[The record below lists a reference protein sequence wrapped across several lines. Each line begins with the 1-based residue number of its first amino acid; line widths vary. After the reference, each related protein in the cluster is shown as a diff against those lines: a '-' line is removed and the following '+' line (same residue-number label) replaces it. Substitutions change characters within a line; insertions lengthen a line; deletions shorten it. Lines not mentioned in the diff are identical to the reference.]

1 MGAIENGTNKKD
13 VNRETILQIAQEIFS
28 KFGYKKTTL
37 DDIANAVRKGKS
49 SLYYYF
55 SSKED
60 LFQAVIAKEVDIL
73 KQALEKVVF
82 RSMDPEEKLR
92 EYILTKLRT
101 FRDLANLYNA
111 LENDV
116 TAIGFINE
124 IKEKNEKD
132 EIRMIKRIL
141 IEGVRRDKFQIDDL
155 NLTAIG
161 ISMTMKG
168 LEMPLSTGD
177 YGTYDI
183 ETSVDNLVRIIC
195 YGIMRRY

>member
-55 SSKED
+55 NSKED

-116 TAIGFINE
+116 TAIGFIND

-177 YGTYDI
+177 YGPYDI
-183 ETSVDNLVRIIC
+183 ETSVDNLVSIIC

>member
-1 MGAIENGTNKKD
+1 MGAIENGANKKD
-13 VNRETILQIAQEIFS
+13 LNRETILQIAQEIFS
-28 KFGYKKTTL
+28 KYGYKKTTL

-60 LFQAVIAKEVDIL
+60 LFQAVIDKEVDIL

-92 EYILTKLRT
+92 EYILTKLTT

-116 TAIGFINE
+116 TAIGFIND
-124 IKEKNEKD
+124 IKEKNEKN

-141 IEGVRRDKFQIDDL
+141 IEGVRHDKFHIDDL

-161 ISMTMKG
+161 IYTAMKG
-168 LEMPLSTGD
+168 LEMPLSAGNYSST
-177 YGTYDI
+177 DI
-183 ETSVDNLVRIIC
+183 EMSVDNIVKIIC
-195 YGIMRRY
+195 YGIMRRD

>member
-1 MGAIENGTNKKD
+1 MGALENGANKKD
-13 VNRETILQIAQEIFS
+13 LNRETILQIAQEIFS

-60 LFQAVIAKEVDIL
+60 LFQAVIAKEVDVL
-73 KQALEKVVF
+73 KAALEKVVF

-92 EYILTKLRT
+92 EYILTKLTT
-101 FRDLANLYNA
+101 FRELANLYNA

-116 TAIGFINE
+116 IAIGFIDE

-141 IEGVRRDKFQIDDL
+141 IEGVRRDKFHIDDL
-155 NLTAIG
+155 NLTAIA
-161 ISMTMKG
+161 ITTAVKG
-168 LEMPLSTGD
+168 LEMPLSAGNR
-177 YGTYDI
+177 GTVDL
-183 ETSVDNLVRIIC
+183 ETSVDNIVRILC
-195 YGIMRRY
+195 YGIMRRD

>member
-1 MGAIENGTNKKD
+1 MAAIDNGANKKD
-13 VNRETILQIAQEIFS
+13 INRETILQIAQEIFS
-28 KFGYKKTTL
+28 KYGYKKTTL

-55 SSKED
+55 NSKED

-92 EYILTKLRT
+92 EYILTKLAT
-101 FRDLANLYNA
+101 YRDLANLYNA

-116 TAIGFINE
+116 TAIGFIDE
-124 IKEKNEKD
+124 IKAKNEKD

-141 IEGVRRDKFQIDDL
+141 IEGVRREKFHIDDL

-161 ISMTMKG
+161 ITTAIKG
-168 LEMPLSTGD
+168 LEMPLSAGI
-177 YGTYDI
+177 YGSFDI
-183 ETSVDNLVRIIC
+183 EMSVDNIVKIIC
-195 YGIMRRY
+195 YGIMKRD

>member
-116 TAIGFINE
+116 TAIGFIND

-161 ISMTMKG
+161 ISMTIKG
-168 LEMPLSTGD
+168 LEMPLSTGN
-177 YGTYDI
+177 YGAYDI

>member
-1 MGAIENGTNKKD
+1 MAAIDNGANKKD
-13 VNRETILQIAQEIFS
+13 LNRETILQIAQDIFS
-28 KFGYKKTTL
+28 KYGYKKTTL

-55 SSKED
+55 NSKED

-92 EYILTKLRT
+92 EYILTKLAT

-116 TAIGFINE
+116 TAIGFIDE
-124 IKEKNEKD
+124 IKAKNEKD

-141 IEGVRRDKFQIDDL
+141 IEGVRREKFHIDDL

-161 ISMTMKG
+161 ITTAIKG
-168 LEMPLSTGD
+168 LEMPLSSGV
-177 YGTYDI
+177 YGSFDI
-183 ETSVDNLVRIIC
+183 EMSVDNIVKIIC
-195 YGIMRRY
+195 YGIMKRD

>member
-1 MGAIENGTNKKD
+1 MGALENGANKKD
-13 VNRETILQIAQEIFS
+13 LNRETILQIAQEIFS

-60 LFQAVIAKEVDIL
+60 LFQAVIDKEVDVL

-92 EYILTKLRT
+92 EYILTKLTT
-101 FRDLANLYNA
+101 FRELANLYNA

-116 TAIGFINE
+116 IAIGFIDDV
-124 IKEKNEKD
+124 KEKNEKD

-141 IEGVRRDKFQIDDL
+141 IEGV
-155 NLTAIG
+155 
-161 ISMTMKG
+161 
-168 LEMPLSTGD
+168 
-177 YGTYDI
+177 
-183 ETSVDNLVRIIC
+183 
-195 YGIMRRY
+195 

>member
-1 MGAIENGTNKKD
+1 MGLADNGANKKD
-13 VNRETILQIAQEIFS
+13 LNREAILEIAQEIFS

-55 SSKED
+55 NSKED
-60 LFQAVIAKEVDIL
+60 LFQAVIIKEVDIL

-82 RSMDPEEKLR
+82 RSLDPEEKLR
-92 EYILTKLRT
+92 EYILTKLTT
-101 FRDLANLYNA
+101 FRQLANLYNA

-116 TAIGFINE
+116 TAIGFIDE

-141 IEGVRRDKFQIDDL
+141 IEGVRRDKFHIDDL
-155 NLTAIG
+155 NLTALG
-161 ISMTMKG
+161 ITTAIKG
-168 LEMPLSTGD
+168 LEMPLTAGN
-177 YGTYDI
+177 YGSFDLVT
-183 ETSVDNLVRIIC
+183 TVDSFVRILC
-195 YGIMRRY
+195 YGIMKRD

>member
-1 MGAIENGTNKKD
+1 MGLADNGANKKD
-13 VNRETILQIAQEIFS
+13 LNREAILEIAQEIFS

-60 LFQAVIAKEVDIL
+60 LFQAVIIKEVDIL

-82 RSMDPEEKLR
+82 RSLDPEEKLR
-92 EYILTKLRT
+92 EYILTKLTT
-101 FRDLANLYNA
+101 FRQLANLYNA

-116 TAIGFINE
+116 TAIGFIEE
-124 IKEKNEKD
+124 IKKKNAND

-141 IEGVRRDKFQIDDL
+141 IEGVRRDKFHIDDL
-155 NLTAIG
+155 NLTALG
-161 ISMTMKG
+161 ITTAIKG
-168 LEMPLSTGD
+168 LEMPLTAGN
-177 YGTYDI
+177 YGSFDLIT
-183 ETSVDNLVRIIC
+183 TVDSFVRILC
-195 YGIMRRY
+195 YGIMKRD

>member
-1 MGAIENGTNKKD
+1 MATIDNGANKKD
-13 VNRETILQIAQEIFS
+13 LNRETILQIAQEIFS
-28 KFGYKKTTL
+28 KYGYKKTTL

-92 EYILTKLRT
+92 EYILTKLTT
-101 FRDLANLYNA
+101 FRELANLYNA

-116 TAIGFINE
+116 TAIGFIDQ

-141 IEGVRRDKFQIDDL
+141 IEGVRREKFNIDDL

-161 ISMTMKG
+161 ITTAIKG
-168 LEMPLSTGD
+168 LEMPLSA
-177 YGTYDI
+177 GTYGAFDI
-183 ETSVDNLVRIIC
+183 EMSVDNIVKIIC
-195 YGIMRRY
+195 YGIMRRD

>member
-1 MGAIENGTNKKD
+1 MGALENGANKKD
-13 VNRETILQIAQEIFS
+13 LNRETILQIAQEIFS

-60 LFQAVIAKEVDIL
+60 LFQAVIDKEVDVL

-92 EYILTKLRT
+92 EYILTKLTT
-101 FRDLANLYNA
+101 FRELANLYNA

-116 TAIGFINE
+116 IAIGFIDDV
-124 IKEKNEKD
+124 KEKNEKD

-141 IEGVRRDKFQIDDL
+141 IEGVRRDMFHIDDL
-155 NLTAIG
+155 NLTALAITTA
-161 ISMTMKG
+161 IKG
-168 LEMPLSTGD
+168 LEMPLSAGKWGSAD
-177 YGTYDI
+177 L
-183 ETSVDNLVRIIC
+183 EVAVDNIVRILC
-195 YGIMRRY
+195 YGIMRRD

>member
-1 MGAIENGTNKKD
+1 MAAFENGSNKKD
-13 VNRETILQIAQEIFS
+13 LNRETILQIAQEIFS
-28 KFGYKKTTL
+28 KYGYKKTTL

-55 SSKED
+55 NSKED
-60 LFQAVIAKEVDIL
+60 LFQAVIVKEVDVL

-92 EYILTKLRT
+92 EYILTKLAT
-101 FRDLANLYNA
+101 FRELANLYNA

-116 TAIGFINE
+116 TAIGFIEE
-124 IKEKNEKD
+124 IKEKNAKD

-155 NLTAIG
+155 NLTAVG
-161 ISMTMKG
+161 ITTAMKG
-168 LEMPLSTGD
+168 LEMPLSTGSHHEQ
-177 YGTYDI
+177 DI
-183 ETSVDNLVRIIC
+183 EMSVDNFVRILC
-195 YGIMRRY
+195 YGIMRRD

>member
-1 MGAIENGTNKKD
+1 MGTLENGVNKKD
-13 VNRETILQIAQEIFS
+13 LNRETILQIAQEIFS
-28 KFGYKKTTL
+28 KYGYKKTTL

-55 SSKED
+55 NSKED
-60 LFQAVIAKEVDIL
+60 LFQAVIVKEVDIL
-73 KQALEKVVF
+73 KEALEKVVF

-92 EYILTKLRT
+92 EYILTKLAT
-101 FRDLANLYNA
+101 FRGLANLYNA

-116 TAIGFINE
+116 TAIGFIDE

-141 IEGVRRDKFQIDDL
+141 IEGVRRDKFNIDDL

-161 ISMTMKG
+161 ITTAMKG
-168 LEMPLSTGD
+168 LEMPLSAGN
-177 YGTYDI
+177 YGNIDI
-183 ETSVDNLVRIIC
+183 EMSVDNIVRIIC
-195 YGIMRRY
+195 YGIMKRD

>member
-55 SSKED
+55 NSKED

-116 TAIGFINE
+116 TAIGFIND

-161 ISMTMKG
+161 ISMTIKG

>member
-1 MGAIENGTNKKD
+1 MAAVDNGANKKD
-13 VNRETILQIAQEIFS
+13 LNRETILEIAQDIFS
-28 KFGYKKTTL
+28 KYGYKKTTL

-55 SSKED
+55 NSKED

-92 EYILTKLRT
+92 EYILTKLAT
-101 FRDLANLYNA
+101 FRGLANLYNA

-116 TAIGFINE
+116 TAIGFIDE
-124 IKEKNEKD
+124 IKAKNDKD

-141 IEGVRRDKFQIDDL
+141 IEGVRREKFHIDDL

-161 ISMTMKG
+161 ITTAMKG
-168 LEMPLSTGD
+168 FEMPLSAGE
-177 YGTYDI
+177 YGSFDI
-183 ETSVDNLVRIIC
+183 EMSVDNIVKIIC
-195 YGIMRRY
+195 YGIMRRD

>member
-1 MGAIENGTNKKD
+1 MAAIDNGANKKD
-13 VNRETILQIAQEIFS
+13 LNRETILQIAQEIFS
-28 KFGYKKTTL
+28 KYGYKKTTL

-55 SSKED
+55 NSKED

-73 KQALEKVVF
+73 KQALERVVF

-92 EYILTKLRT
+92 EYILTKLAT

-116 TAIGFINE
+116 TAIGFIDD
-124 IKEKNEKD
+124 IKAKNEKD

-141 IEGVRRDKFQIDDL
+141 IEGVRREKFHIDDL

-161 ISMTMKG
+161 ITTAIKG
-168 LEMPLSTGD
+168 LEMPLSA
-177 YGTYDI
+177 GTYGGFDI
-183 ETSVDNLVRIIC
+183 EMSVDNIVKIIC
-195 YGIMRRY
+195 YGIMKRD

>member
-1 MGAIENGTNKKD
+1 MATIDNGANKKD
-13 VNRETILQIAQEIFS
+13 LNRETILQIAQEIFS
-28 KFGYKKTTL
+28 KYGYKKTTL

-92 EYILTKLRT
+92 EYILTKLT
-101 FRDLANLYNA
+101 TYRDLANLYNA

-116 TAIGFINE
+116 TAIGFIEE
-124 IKEKNEKD
+124 IKVKNEKE

-141 IEGVRRDKFQIDDL
+141 IEGVRHDKFNIDDL

-161 ISMTMKG
+161 ITTAIKG
-168 LEMPLSTGD
+168 LEMPLSTGN
-177 YGTYDI
+177 YGSFDI
-183 ETSVDNLVRIIC
+183 ETSVDNIVRIIC
-195 YGIMRRY
+195 YGIMRRD

>member
-1 MGAIENGTNKKD
+1 MATTDNGANKKD
-13 VNRETILQIAQEIFS
+13 LNRETILQIAQEIFS
-28 KFGYKKTTL
+28 KYGYKKTTL

-92 EYILTKLRT
+92 EYILTKLTT

-116 TAIGFINE
+116 AAIGFIDE

-141 IEGVRRDKFQIDDL
+141 IEGVRREKFNIDDF

-161 ISMTMKG
+161 ITTAIKG
-168 LEMPLSTGD
+168 LEMPLSA
-177 YGTYDI
+177 GTYGAFDI
-183 ETSVDNLVRIIC
+183 EMSVDNIVKIIC
-195 YGIMRRY
+195 YGIMRRD

>member
-1 MGAIENGTNKKD
+1 MAAIDNGANKKD
-13 VNRETILQIAQEIFS
+13 LNRETILQIAQEIFS
-28 KFGYKKTTL
+28 KYGYKKTTL

-55 SSKED
+55 NSKED

-92 EYILTKLRT
+92 EYILTKLAT
-101 FRDLANLYNA
+101 YRDLANLYNA

-116 TAIGFINE
+116 TAIGFIDE
-124 IKEKNEKD
+124 IKAKNEKD

-141 IEGVRRDKFQIDDL
+141 IEGVRREKFHIDDL

-161 ISMTMKG
+161 ITTAIKG
-168 LEMPLSTGD
+168 LELPLSAGI
-177 YGTYDI
+177 YGSFDI
-183 ETSVDNLVRIIC
+183 EMSVDNIVKIIC
-195 YGIMRRY
+195 YGIMKRD

>member
-1 MGAIENGTNKKD
+1 MAAVDNGANKKD
-13 VNRETILQIAQEIFS
+13 LNRETILQIAQEIFS
-28 KFGYKKTTL
+28 KYGYKKTTL

-55 SSKED
+55 NSKED

-92 EYILTKLRT
+92 EYILTKLAT
-101 FRDLANLYNA
+101 YRDLANLYNA

-116 TAIGFINE
+116 TAIGFIDE
-124 IKEKNEKD
+124 IKAKNEKD

-141 IEGVRRDKFQIDDL
+141 IEGVRREKFHIDDL
-155 NLTAIG
+155 NLTSIG
-161 ISMTMKG
+161 ITTAIKG
-168 LEMPLSTGD
+168 LEMPLSAGV
-177 YGTYDI
+177 YGNFDI
-183 ETSVDNLVRIIC
+183 EMSVDNIVKIIC
-195 YGIMRRY
+195 YGIMRRD

>member
-1 MGAIENGTNKKD
+1 MAAIDNGANKKD
-13 VNRETILQIAQEIFS
+13 LNRETILQIAQEIFS
-28 KFGYKKTTL
+28 KYGYKKTTL

-92 EYILTKLRT
+92 EYILTKLAT

-116 TAIGFINE
+116 TAIGFIDE
-124 IKEKNEKD
+124 IKAKNEKD

-141 IEGVRRDKFQIDDL
+141 IEGVRREKFHIDDL

-161 ISMTMKG
+161 ITTAIKG
-168 LEMPLSTGD
+168 LEMPLSAGV
-177 YGTYDI
+177 YGSFDI
-183 ETSVDNLVRIIC
+183 EMSVDNIVKIIC
-195 YGIMRRY
+195 YGIMKRD

>member
-1 MGAIENGTNKKD
+1 MGSFDNGANKKD
-13 VNRETILQIAQEIFS
+13 QNKEAILEIAQEIFS
-28 KFGYKKTTL
+28 KYGYKKTTL

-60 LFQAVIAKEVDIL
+60 LFQGVIIKEVDVL

-82 RSMDPEEKLR
+82 RSMDAEEKLR
-92 EYILTKLRT
+92 EYILTKLKTYRN
-101 FRDLANLYNA
+101 LANLYNA

-116 TAIGFINE
+116 TAIGFIE
-124 IKEKNEKD
+124 SIKAKNERD

-141 IEGVRRDKFQIDDL
+141 IEGVRHNKFQIDDL

-161 ISMTMKG
+161 ITTAMRG
-168 LEMPLSTGD
+168 LEMPLSAGSYHDT
-177 YGTYDI
+177 DI
-183 ETSVDNLVRIIC
+183 EMSVDNFVRILC
-195 YGIMRRY
+195 YGIMRRD

>member
-55 SSKED
+55 NSKED

-161 ISMTMKG
+161 ISMTIKG
-168 LEMPLSTGD
+168 LEMPLSTGN

>member
-1 MGAIENGTNKKD
+1 MGSLENGANKKD
-13 VNRETILQIAQEIFS
+13 LNRETILQIAQDIFS

-55 SSKED
+55 NSKED
-60 LFQAVIAKEVDIL
+60 LFQAVIIKEVEVL
-73 KQALEKVVF
+73 RQALEKVVF

-92 EYILTKLRT
+92 EYILTKRST
-101 FRDLANLYNA
+101 FRQLANLYNA

-116 TAIGFINE
+116 TAMDFIEE
-124 IKEKNEKD
+124 IKEKNAKD

-155 NLTAIG
+155 NLTAMG
-161 ISMTMKG
+161 ITTAMRG
-168 LEMPLSTGD
+168 LEMPLSAGSHHEM
-177 YGTYDI
+177 DI
-183 ETSVDNLVRIIC
+183 EMSVDNFVRILC
-195 YGIMRRY
+195 YGIMRRD

>member
-1 MGAIENGTNKKD
+1 MGLIENGANKKD
-13 VNRETILQIAQEIFS
+13 VNRETILQIAQDIFS
-28 KFGYKKTTL
+28 KYGYKKTTL

-55 SSKED
+55 NSKED

-92 EYILTKLRT
+92 EYMLTKLKT
-101 FRDLANLYNA
+101 YRDLANLYNA

-116 TAIGFINE
+116 TAIGFIDE
-124 IKEKNEKD
+124 IKEKNAKD

-161 ISMTMKG
+161 ITTAMRG
-168 LEMPLSTGD
+168 LEMPLSLGSHID
-177 YGTYDI
+177 MDI
-183 ETSVDNLVRIIC
+183 EMSVDNFVRILC
-195 YGIMRRY
+195 YGIMRRD

>member
-1 MGAIENGTNKKD
+1 MAAIDNGANKKD
-13 VNRETILQIAQEIFS
+13 LNRETILQIAQEIFS
-28 KFGYKKTTL
+28 KYGYKKTTL

-60 LFQAVIAKEVDIL
+60 LFQAVIGKEVDIL

-92 EYILTKLRT
+92 EYILTKLAT

-116 TAIGFINE
+116 TAIGFIDE
-124 IKEKNEKD
+124 IKTKNEKD

-141 IEGVRRDKFQIDDL
+141 IEGVRREKFHIDDL

-161 ISMTMKG
+161 ITTAIKG
-168 LEMPLSTGD
+168 LEMPLSAGV
-177 YGTYDI
+177 YGAFDI
-183 ETSVDNLVRIIC
+183 EMSVDNIVKIIC
-195 YGIMRRY
+195 YGIMKRE

>member
-1 MGAIENGTNKKD
+1 MGSFDNGANKKD
-13 VNRETILQIAQEIFS
+13 LNREAILQIAQEIFS
-28 KFGYKKTTL
+28 KYGYKKTTL

-55 SSKED
+55 NSKED
-60 LFQAVIAKEVDIL
+60 LFQAVIVKEVDML

-92 EYILTKLRT
+92 EYILTKLGT
-101 FRDLANLYNA
+101 FRELANLYNA

-116 TAIGFINE
+116 TAIGFIEE
-124 IKEKNEKD
+124 IKESNAKD

-155 NLTAIG
+155 NLTAVG
-161 ISMTMKG
+161 ITTAMKG
-168 LEMPLSTGD
+168 LEMPLSA
-177 YGTYDI
+177 GTHHDMDI
-183 ETSVDNLVRIIC
+183 EMSVDNFVRILC
-195 YGIMRRY
+195 YGIMRRD